1 MPRIAGVQVA
11 LHAWHHNFRGDQLVI
26 AVAVAKA
33 ESGWNTGSR
42 YVSPYEDSR
51 GLWQINTYAHPNF
64 NGNSLYDAEYNA
76 GAAWQVYSNSN
87 HTWRPWTT
95 YTRGTYQQFMGQASD
110 AVAQLRSMGYNP
122 GGVGTLQPADGGG
135 NPDVA
140 HQELHARW
148 DYTPEIHLQAGH
160 FTDMAADFLT
170 GGNAIHSL
178 AHWETFGHG

>member
-1 MPRIAGVQVA
+1 MPRIDGVHVA

-33 ESGWNTGSR
+33 ESGWNTDSR
-42 YVSPYEDSR
+42 YVSSQEDSR

-64 NGNSLYDAEYNA
+64 NRTSLYDPEYNA
-76 GAAWQVYSNSN
+76 MAAWQVYSDSN

-95 YTRGTYQQFMGQASD
+95 YTRGNYLQFMGQAAD

-122 GGVGTLQPADGGG
+122 GGTGTFGPAPGGG
-135 NPDVA
+135 NPDVV
-140 HQELHARW
+140 HEELHARW
-148 DYTPEIHLQAGH
+148 DYTPQIRLQQLGFKNMAG
-160 FTDMAADFLT
+160 DFYAT
-170 GGNAIHSL
+170 GNAILGL